1 MKPFKPPFPWFG
13 GKSRVAARV
22 WQRLGNV
29 QHYVEPFFGS
39 GAILFA
45 RPDPIRTET
54 VNDKDHWIAN
64 FWRAVQHA
72 PEIVALHADNP
83 VNEDD
88 LTARHIH
95 LVEYILPELA
105 ARIPA
110 DPEYYDAKAAGWWV
124 WGICCWIGG
133 GWCSGTGPW
142 TEEDGQL
149 VHLGGA
155 RRGVNRQLVHLGARR
170 GVNRKLVHLGGARR
184 GVNRQRVH
192 LGDAGRGVN
201 RKLVHLGGAR
211 RGVNRQRVHLGDA
224 GRGVNRKLV
233 HLGGAGQG
241 VNRQRDLLDYIQS
254 LSDRLRSVRV
264 CCGDWQRVVTD
275 GALSHGDPIGIF
287 LDPPYSAKIRADT
300 IYNFDTTG
308 DDIPAAVRAWC
319 IEHGSNKRY
328 RIALCGYEG
337 EHNELERLGWS
348 KLAWKAGAS
357 YQQSNG
363 GSQNEYN
370 RKQERIWFS
379 PACTGQKSYFDLE
392 MP

>member
-1 MKPFKPPFPWFG
+1 M
-13 GKSRVAARV
+13 
-22 WQRLGNV
+22 
-29 QHYVEPFFGS
+29 
-39 GAILFA
+39 
-45 RPDPIRTET
+45 
-54 VNDKDHWIAN
+54 
-64 FWRAVQHA
+64 
-72 PEIVALHADNP
+72 
-83 VNEDD
+83 
-88 LTARHIH
+88 
-95 LVEYILPELA
+95 
-105 ARIPA
+105 
-110 DPEYYDAKAAGWWV
+110 
-124 WGICCWIGG
+124 
-133 GWCSGTGPW
+133 
-142 TEEDGQL
+142 
-149 VHLGGA
+149 
-155 RRGVNRQLVHLGARR
+155 
-170 GVNRKLVHLGGARR
+170 
-184 GVNRQRVH
+184 
-192 LGDAGRGVN
+192 
-201 RKLVHLGGAR
+201 
-211 RGVNRQRVHLGDA
+211 
-224 GRGVNRKLV
+224 
-233 HLGGAGQG
+233 
-241 VNRQRDLLDYIQS
+241 
-254 LSDRLRSVRV
+254 
-264 CCGDWQRVVTD
+264 VTD